1 MKNMNLTVEEIV
13 LPKKN
18 YALYSSGKKP
28 KRNNAEPDFKHL
40 DDKEL
45 VSCFVKTQD
54 EASFKEIVD
63 RQGEKIYRTALRITR
78 NSTWAEDVL
87 QEVLLKLFEKL
98 ETFHGECKFSTW
110 LYSVTVNASLAYLR
124 AEKKYRNDLSYEEHI
139 PNIAK
144 VSNEVNI
151 GNWNLHSH
159 DTFLTR
165 EIIEKI

>member
-1 MKNMNLTVEEIV
+1 
-13 LPKKN
+13 
-18 YALYSSGKKP
+18 
-28 KRNNAEPDFKHL
+28 
-40 DDKEL
+40 
-45 VSCFVKTQD
+45 
-54 EASFKEIVD
+54 
-63 RQGEKIYRTALRITR
+63 
-78 NSTWAEDVL
+78 L

-165 EIIEKI
+165 EIIEKIEQSLNELLTQYRIVFHQRDVEGLTNLEVAAISGLSLPTVKFRIRRARIHLRCKLSDHI